1 MPDNRD
7 SCWSQ
12 SQKVKDP
19 FLKAWIDDIPAT
31 TLSKAVWEYNRNEVA
46 FKPYR
51 WDGYKVSPN
60 LPAFLIDN
68 VFMQIAGLRTPHPLN
83 RANMFAL
90 KWLFCFHLPV
100 ICILTVVYLRCVEVF
115 SGKTKPANILWYPVT
130 IVAMSV
136 IFIVLVINKVK

>member
-51 WDGYKVSPN
+51 WDGYQVSPN

-68 VFMQIAGLRTPHPLN
+68 VFMQIAGLRTPHPRTNLN
-83 RANMFAL
+83 SFAC
-90 KWLFCFHLPV
+90 KYVFCFHIPLV
-100 ICILTVVYLRCVEVF
+100 ALLSFLYVF
-115 SGKTKPANILWYPVT
+115 LLLKTESSK
-130 IVAMSV
+130 
-136 IFIVLVINKVK
+136 